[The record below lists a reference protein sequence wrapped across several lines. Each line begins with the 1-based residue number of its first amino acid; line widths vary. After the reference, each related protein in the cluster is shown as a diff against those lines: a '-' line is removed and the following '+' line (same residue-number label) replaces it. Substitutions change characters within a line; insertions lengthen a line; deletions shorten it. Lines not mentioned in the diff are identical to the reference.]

1 MSIAAPSPCWLYGI
15 SRQRPEGTCLS
26 AKPPLLALAVTSK
39 SWSGVP
45 SHGTT
50 DICVP
55 LIVARPFGIAHLL
68 WSLALTTF
76 QCVVLL
82 RRIWNFWS
90 GPGPPMGGMVSC
102 TRLPLLSVSIDEV
115 VVACGTMV

>member
-1 MSIAAPSPCWLYGI
+1 MSIAAPSWCAPLGI
-15 SRQRPEGTCLS
+15 SRQRPEGTCLR
-26 AKPPLLALAVTSK
+26 AKPPLVVLAVMSK

-45 SHGTT
+45 SQGTT

-90 GPGPPMGGMVSC
+90 GPGPACGMLSC
-102 TRLPLLSVSIDEV
+102 TKLPLLSVSIDEV